1 MKSAEGNVGY
11 LTGKV
16 ARKPWITTAIM
27 EKMQERRKWKN
38 KNTEE
43 GKRTYRR
50 LNNDLRRETDQARE
64 RWSENKCNEL
74 EELDRRDGPDLVYAK
89 VGQLTRKKT
98 INCTSEAIKDETG
111 KLLTEPEEIRK
122 RWNQYIEILYD
133 KNGKP
138 QNGEMGIEL
147 KLDVD
152 EDSKGPVIL
161 DSEVTNAI
169 EALKVCKT

>member
-11 LTGKV
+11 LKEKV
-16 ARKPWITTAIM
+16 ARKPCITTAIM

-50 LNNDLRRETDQARE
+50 LNSELRRETYQARE
-64 RWSENKCNEL
+64 RWWENECNEL
-74 EELDRRDGPDLVYAK
+74 EELDRRARPDLVYAK

-98 INCTSEAIKDETG
+98 TNCSSEAIKDETG
-111 KLLTEPEEIRK
+111 KLLTEPEGIRN
-122 RWNQYIEILYD
+122 RWKEYIETLYD

-138 QNGEMGIEL
+138 QNEEMGFEL
-147 KLDVD
+147 EHDVD
-152 EDSKGPVIL
+152 EDSK
-161 DSEVTNAI
+161 AQ
-169 EALKVCKT
+169 